1 MDKDLENKIQ
11 DSLDKLITRKPISD
25 LNRKYLGYL
34 KHIQK
39 YEPLVIYDI
48 GSSLGAYA
56 KQCHLLFPDSKVILF
71 EANDVFEKEYYGEDY
86 NIVCLSDENNKEVK
100 FYNNPKND
108 DNDDVSSLYKS
119 IVLKDDF
126 KILNTLTLDT
136 YVSKKCLRTPD
147 LIKIAC
153 NGAELEVIKGG
164 VNIIKK
170 CEYLIVRLQNYELFE
185 GGTTADVCGPY
196 IKDLGFELKEILDS
210 YGNRIVDYVF
220 KNKNI

>member
-1 MDKDLENKIQ
+1 MDQKVQSQVQ
-11 DSLDKLITRKPISD
+11 DTLDNLLTRKPVSD

-39 YEPLVIYDI
+39 YEPYVIYDI

-56 KQCHLLFPDSKVILF
+56 KQCHLLFPESKVILF

-86 NIVCLSDENNKEVK
+86 NIVCLSDEDGKEMK
-100 FYNNPKND
+100 FYNNPKYN
-108 DNDDVSSLYKS
+108 DNDDVSSFYKS
-119 IVLKDDF
+119 IVLNDDF
-126 KILNTLTLDT
+126 KILKTTTLDT
-136 YVSKKCLRTPD
+136 FVANKCLRNPD

-153 NGAELEVIKGG
+153 NGGELEVIKGG
-164 VNIIKK
+164 VNTIKK